1 MKSKKFKDYLE
12 KRLDKDEINELEKQ
26 AVIEFEAL
34 KVLQDDVSHAVADYM
49 AQEKI
54 GFNELVRRL
63 GVSAAQVSKI
73 QKGEANLTLA
83 SLAHIAALLGKR
95 PHLSFGTAA

>member
-1 MKSKKFKDYLE
+1 MKPKSFKDYLA
-12 KRLDKDEINELEKQ
+12 KRLDQSEIVELEKQ
-26 AVIEFEAL
+26 ADIELEAIKL
-34 KVLQDDVSHAVADYM
+34 LQDDISSAIANYM

-63 GVSAAQVSKI
+63 GVSSAQAAKI

-83 SLAHIAALLGKR
+83 SLAHIAALFKR
-95 PHLSFGTAA
+95 KPHIVFD

>member
-1 MKSKKFKDYLE
+1 MKAKNFKDYLK
-12 KRLDKDEINELEKQ
+12 KRLDQNEIAVLEQQ
-26 AVIEFEAL
+26 ADIEFEAI
-34 KVLQDDVSHAVADYM
+34 KRLQEDIASAVAKYM

-63 GVSAAQVSKI
+63 GVSTAQAVKI

-83 SLAHIAALLGKR
+83 SLAHIAALLKR
-95 PHLSFGTAA
+95 TPHIIFK